1 MCAGLGL
8 GPRHPRALAHAR
20 VAPAQQT
27 PPAHLPGEPGASRA
41 PRPSQ
46 ALEQEE
52 DGRGGARA
60 PHGRHGTPNAAAASD
75 THWPRQPRETGGSRR
90 RLAPQPVPTG
100 RSSRTDPPPA
110 VKPGRRWT
118 GRGRAGTGL
127 GSGGRRRPRTRGLS
141 CMSHV
146 PTTGPRRGEP
156 SPSTDCPGRCAGHA
170 PHQDA
175 TPRGSLHRVALA
187 DSRIYWDRFPR
198 GAGKGLV
205 LAESMSTPGGQDK
218 APGPPTQPTR
228 AASLPAV
235 PESRSA
241 PLLLTGAPHAGWT
254 GNVPVGWPEAAWQDS
269 PVLGGRGERAAPRQA
284 ASLLFRRC
292 LSPTRPIFSRKA
304 RNWEKKSLQSLRLMA
319 SLSRLCI

>member
-1 MCAGLGL
+1 MPASLQHSRLRLPTCRESREPAGPPGPVRPWSRRKTAGEGLETPTDGMGPQMLQQPLTHTGQGSHVRLG
-8 GPRHPRALAHAR
+8 AA
-20 VAPAQQT
+20 
-27 PPAHLPGEPGASRA
+27 
-41 PRPSQ
+41 
-46 ALEQEE
+46 
-52 DGRGGARA
+52 GGAR
-60 PHGRHGTPNAAAASD
+60 
-75 THWPRQPRETGGSRR
+75 
-90 RLAPQPVPTG
+90 PVPTG
-100 RSSRTDPPPA
+100 RSSRTAPPPA

-156 SPSTDCPGRCAGHA
+156 SPSTDCPGRCAGHT

-228 AASLPAV
+228 AAGLPAV

-241 PLLLTGAPHAGWT
+241 PLLPTGAPHAGWT

-284 ASLLFRRC
+284 ASASLLFRCC
-292 LSPTRPIFSRKA
+292 LSPTRPVFSRKA
-304 RNWEKKSLQSLRLMA
+304 RNWGKKTCKA
-319 SLSRLCI
+319 CG

>member
-1 MCAGLGL
+1 MDA
-8 GPRHPRALAHAR
+8 
-20 VAPAQQT
+20 
-27 PPAHLPGEPGASRA
+27 
-41 PRPSQ
+41 
-46 ALEQEE
+46 
-52 DGRGGARA
+52 GAR
-60 PHGRHGTPNAAAASD
+60 G
-75 THWPRQPRETGGSRR
+75 
-90 RLAPQPVPTG
+90 
-100 RSSRTDPPPA
+100 
-110 VKPGRRWT
+110 
-118 GRGRAGTGL
+118 
-127 GSGGRRRPRTRGLS
+127 TRGLS

-146 PTTGPRRGEP
+146 PTTGPRHGEP

-241 PLLLTGAPHAGWT
+241 PLLPTGAPHASWT

-284 ASLLFRRC
+284 ASASLPSVQTLP
-292 LSPTRPIFSRKA
+292 LSNEACFLQGSQKLG
-304 RNWEKKSLQSLRLMA
+304 KKSLQSLRLMA